1 MTDKERYADL
11 KSRGI
16 CVYCKTAPTEDG
28 KTTCRICRAKQRQQ
42 TAEKRVALK
51 KMGFCVDCGSNQ
63 IYGSENICP
72 ECAAKKYIQNR
83 QRPKDKERDR
93 QYQHDRKERLKAAG
107 TCVKCGK
114 RKAESGKTRCQQCN
128 VAERTRARAY
138 RGNYIPRYERPTYGM
153 CYFCGTKI
161 ESGKI
166 CDSCRER
173 NIKNLP
179 ESKPNEF
186 WRSDEEIRR
195 SLVRQRQKGG

>member
-16 CVYCKTAPTEDG
+16 CVYCKTAPAEDG

-42 TAEKRVALK
+42 TAEKRAALK
-51 KMGFCVDCGSNQ
+51 KMGFCVDCGSNR

-83 QRPKDKERDR
+83 QRLKDKERDR

-107 TCVKCGK
+107 ICVKCGK

-138 RGNYIPRYERPTYGM
+138 RGNYILRHERPTYGM